1 MSENAVISFTWSKKL
16 LSFLIG
22 HSWLM
27 MMTKRRRRR
36 TVQEMAEDT
45 VITVPITV

>member
-1 MSENAVISFTWSKKL
+1 MSENAVILFTWSKKW
-16 LSFLIG
+16 LSFLIR

-27 MMTKRRRRR
+27 MMMKRRRR